1 MCAICMKSP
10 CDSRCPNALE
20 LPAVYT
26 CKSCGE
32 SIETGEEYY
41 EIGGNHYHADCFRE
55 DAVHILLDDYG
66 ATSGVAELEGSP
78 C

>member
-10 CDSRCPNALE
+10 CDSRSPNAPE
-20 LPAVYT
+20 PPAVYT

-32 SIETGEEYY
+32 SIEVGEEYF
-41 EIGGNHYHADCFRE
+41 ELDGDHYHDNCFWE
-55 DAVHILLDDYG
+55 DAVQILLDDYG
-66 ATSGVAELEGSP
+66 ATRGVAKLEEPS